1 MQAIDKDQ
9 MNQGIVLDTK
19 IDSPVLSNCYIF
31 NTIIKESI
39 DRYNWRLKVNTCPK
53 TLEYFARTKDQYMRK
68 SLRLFATNC
77 HRKINFAFHCKEDIM
92 GLNLSKHKENFC
104 FSTLGL
110 SSQTF

>member
-31 NTIIKESI
+31 NIIIKESI
-39 DRYNWRLKVNTCPK
+39 DRFYNWRLKVKTCPK
-53 TLEYFARTKDQYMRK
+53 TLEYFARTKVQYMRK

-77 HRKINFAFHCKEDIM
+77 HRKIN
-92 GLNLSKHKENFC
+92 L
-104 FSTLGL
+104 
-110 SSQTF
+110 